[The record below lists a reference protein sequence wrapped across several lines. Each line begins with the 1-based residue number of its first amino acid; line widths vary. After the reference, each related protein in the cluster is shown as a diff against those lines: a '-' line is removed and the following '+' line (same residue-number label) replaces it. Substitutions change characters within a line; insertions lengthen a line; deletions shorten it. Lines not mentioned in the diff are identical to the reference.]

1 MTNTSVN
8 EILKKFETERT
19 NLLPILHEIN
29 DTVGYIDRDTMQD
42 IAEYLDISATEVY
55 GTTTFYSFFN
65 IKPKGKYVIRL
76 CQSVSCDLAGKNDIV
91 EALED
96 EIGIV
101 FGETDPDFKF
111 TLEFTNCMGMCDKG
125 PAMLVNKEVYTNL
138 TPEKIRDIVSGLK

>member
-1 MTNTSVN
+1 MTTASVN
-8 EILKKFETERT
+8 EILKKFEPKRT

-29 DTVGYIDRDTMQD
+29 DSIGHINREAMQD

-65 IKPKGKYVIRL
+65 IKPKGKYVVRL
-76 CQSVSCDLAGKNDIV
+76 CRSLSCDIAGKDEIV

-96 EIGIV
+96 ELGIV
-101 FGETDPDFKF
+101 FGETDPEAKF

-125 PAMLVNKEVYTNL
+125 PAMLVNKEVYTDL
-138 TPEKIRDIVSGLK
+138 TPDKVRDIVSELK